1 VIPRFIF
8 YLQNCIE
15 KEVEWSKELNERE
28 TVANL
33 RDEMK
38 ADLKTTTASIKDEE
52 RNRIKDANALR
63 VKDKE
68 LRSNIVEIN
77 DQREKEKKDCQT

>member
-1 VIPRFIF
+1 
-8 YLQNCIE
+8 
-15 KEVEWSKELNERE
+15 
-28 TVANL
+28 
-33 RDEMK
+33 MK